1 MGVPRLLRVNRPF
14 RDFWTG
20 QTISLFG
27 DQIALLAIPLLAVI
41 TLHADA
47 QQMGLLA
54 AVELAPSL
62 VFAIHLGAW
71 ADRRRSRRDLLVV
84 ADVGRAVL
92 LFVVPVAALLG
103 GLTMPIL
110 YVVAFLTGSFGV
122 LFMVSEQTVFTSLVR
137 PREYVEANS
146 LLIGSRSLAAVAGK
160 ALGGLLVAALT
171 APVAVAVDAASFLAS
186 AFFVRRAEVPEPE
199 VASEDSGGLAA
210 GVRFIRRTPLLQSA
224 LLGTATFNIFNTAFW
239 ALLVLYATDKMGL
252 GSGAIGI
259 ALGVGGFGS
268 VLGSAVARR
277 TGARLGLGR
286 AMILSFVVA
295 AAPLLLVP
303 LSPGPPWVAM
313 VLLTVAEFGSG
324 FGVLVLDISLGSFQ
338 AAVIPDQLRS
348 RVWGAILVVNWGVRP
363 IGALAGGLIAG
374 LIGLEATMWIAAIGG
389 IAGVLWLLPSRMSEV
404 KEVTDAGLVFRDGS
418 VEPGALPAAPALEP
432 EATPAR
438 EPLPGRA
445 LEPLPGPPL
454 EPIPAGAMAPMQP
467 VAPDRARARAG
478 AGVET

>member
-62 VFAIHLGAW
+62 FFAIHLGAW
-71 ADRRRSRRDLLVV
+71 ADRRRSRRDLLIA
-84 ADVGRAVL
+84 ADFGRGLL
-92 LFVVPVAALLG
+92 LFTVPAAALFG
-103 GLTMPIL
+103 FLTMPLL
-110 YVVAFLTGSFGV
+110 YLVAFLTGSFGV

-171 APVAVAVDAASFLAS
+171 APVAVAADAASFFAS

-199 VASEDSGGLAA
+199 VGSEDSGGLAA
-210 GVRFIRRTPLLQSA
+210 GVRFVRETPLLRSA
-224 LLGTATFNIFNTAFW
+224 LFGTATFNIFNTAFW
-239 ALLVLYATDKMGL
+239 ALLVLYATHEMGL
-252 GSGAIGI
+252 GSGAIGV
-259 ALGVGGFGS
+259 ALGVGAFGS
-268 VLGSAVARR
+268 LVGSASARR
-277 TGARLGLGR
+277 LGVRFGLGR
-286 AMILSFVVA
+286 TLILSFLIA

-303 LSPGPPWVAM
+303 FSGLLGAAPWVAM
-313 VLLTVAEFGSG
+313 GLLTVAEFGSG
-324 FGVLVLDISLGSFQ
+324 LGVMVLDVDLGSFQ

-363 IGALAGGLIAG
+363 IGALAGGYLAG
-374 LIGLEATMWIAAIGG
+374 FIGLEATMWVAAVGG
-389 IAGVLWLLPSRMSEV
+389 IAGVLWLWRSEMSEV
-404 KEVTDAGLVFRDGS
+404 KGVTDDGLAYRDGS
-418 VEPGALPAAPALEP
+418 LAPGVLRPGPALEPRPAPAPGPGRAPALEP
-432 EATPAR
+432 LPMGAIASSKSVPAARAPAR
-438 EPLPGRA
+438 T
-445 LEPLPGPPL
+445 
-454 EPIPAGAMAPMQP
+454 
-467 VAPDRARARAG
+467 G
-478 AGVET
+478 AGVKT

>member
-62 VFAIHLGAW
+62 FFAIHLGAW
-71 ADRRRSRRDLLVV
+71 ADRRRSRRGLLIGADL
-84 ADVGRAVL
+84 GRAAL
-92 LFVVPVAALLG
+92 LLVVPVAALLG
-103 GLTMPIL
+103 SLTMPLL

-171 APVAVAVDAASFLAS
+171 APVAIFADALSFLAS

-199 VASEDSGGLAA
+199 VASEDSAGLAA
-210 GVRFIRRTPLLQSA
+210 GVRFVRETPLLRSA

-239 ALLVLYATDKMGL
+239 ALLVLFATHEMGL
-252 GSGAIGI
+252 GSGAIGV
-259 ALGVGGFGS
+259 ALGVGA
-268 VLGSAVARR
+268 LGSLVGSAAAR
-277 TGARLGLGR
+277 GLAARLGLGR
-286 AMILSFVVA
+286 ALIISFVVA

-303 LSPGPPWVAM
+303 IPFGSPGVSM
-313 VLLTVAEFGSG
+313 VFLTIAEFGSG
-324 FGVLVLDISLGSFQ
+324 LGVMVLDVSLGSFQ

-363 IGALAGGLIAG
+363 IGALAGGFIAAF
-374 LIGLEATMWIAAIGG
+374 IGLEATMWIAAVGG
-389 IAGVLWLLPSRMSEV
+389 IAGVLWLLPSRMREV
-404 KEVTDAGLVFRDGS
+404 DDVTDEGLVYRDGS
-418 VEPGALPAAPALEP
+418 LAPGILRPGPALEPRPATPALEP
-432 EATPAR
+432 EPTLAPGPLPAGAIAATKSAAAARTPAR
-438 EPLPGRA
+438 T
-445 LEPLPGPPL
+445 
-454 EPIPAGAMAPMQP
+454 
-467 VAPDRARARAG
+467 G
-478 AGVET
+478 AGVKT

>member
-62 VFAIHLGAW
+62 FFAIHLGAW
-71 ADRRRSRRDLLVV
+71 ADRRPSRRGLLIV
-84 ADVGRAVL
+84 ADVGRATL
-92 LFVVPVAALLG
+92 LLVIPAAALFG
-103 GLTMPIL
+103 SLTMPLL

-171 APVAVAVDAASFLAS
+171 APVAILADALSFFAS
-186 AFFVRRAEVPEPE
+186 AFFVRRVEVPEPE
-199 VASEDSGGLAA
+199 VASDDSAGLAA
-210 GVRFIRRTPLLQSA
+210 GVRFIRETPLLRSA
-224 LLGTATFNIFNTAFW
+224 LFGTATFNIFNTAFW
-239 ALLVLYATDKMGL
+239 ALIVLFATHEMGL
-252 GSGAIGI
+252 GSGAIGV
-259 ALGVGGFGS
+259 ALGVGA
-268 VLGSAVARR
+268 LGSLVGSAAAR
-277 TGARLGLGR
+277 TAGARLGLGR
-286 AMILSFVVA
+286 ALIISFVVA

-303 LSPGPPWVAM
+303 IPVGSPGVSMA
-313 VLLTVAEFGSG
+313 LLTIAEFGSG
-324 FGVLVLDISLGSFQ
+324 LGVMVLDVSLGSFQ

-363 IGALAGGLIAG
+363 IGAVAGGLIAG
-374 LIGLEATMWIAAIGG
+374 VIGLEATMWIAAVGG
-389 IAGVLWLLPSRMSEV
+389 IAGVLWLLPSRMREV
-404 KEVTDAGLVFRDGS
+404 KGVSDDGLVYRDGS
-418 VEPGALPAAPALEP
+418 LAPGIFRPGAALEPRPAAAPA
-432 EATPAR
+432 AGTGPAR
-438 EPLPGRA
+438 TPA
-445 LEPLPGPPL
+445 LEPLP
-454 EPIPAGAMAPMQP
+454 AGAIASSES
-467 VAPDRARARAG
+467 VAATREPARTGAG
-478 AGVET
+478 AKT